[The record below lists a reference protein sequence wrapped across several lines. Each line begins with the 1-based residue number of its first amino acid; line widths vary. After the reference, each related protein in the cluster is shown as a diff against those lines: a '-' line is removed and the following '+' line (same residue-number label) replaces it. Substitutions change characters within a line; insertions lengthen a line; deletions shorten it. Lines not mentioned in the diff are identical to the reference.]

1 MKRHSPVG
9 RGEAGDGGERGGRW
23 SRTGAYGEE
32 DGAREL
38 NIRVL
43 VLRIRGEILRYRQKI
58 GGPCGAG
65 MGALNNDCWQV

>member
-9 RGEAGDGGERGGRW
+9 RGEAGDGGERGERW

-32 DGAREL
+32 DGAWEL

-43 VLRIRGEILRYRQKI
+43 VLLRCRQKI

-65 MGALNNDCWQV
+65 MGALNNDCMQV